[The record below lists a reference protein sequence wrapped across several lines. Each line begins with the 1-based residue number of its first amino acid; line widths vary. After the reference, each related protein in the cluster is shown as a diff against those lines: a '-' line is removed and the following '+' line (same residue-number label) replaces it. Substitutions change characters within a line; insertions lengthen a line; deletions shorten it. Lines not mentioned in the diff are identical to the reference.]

1 MQSAQ
6 DDEPLT
12 LEEELSLHELK
23 DSLRKNF
30 RDTGVLSDITA
41 RLRRQFVSELAR
53 KGLGVP
59 NGKDAAVRSH
69 SSANLPLH
77 DKLLRSLVVDYL
89 KANGLLQ
96 SLAVFLPESGLT
108 AAGSAVTSRPDL
120 LRGLLVHA
128 GSQSF
133 QRILQRAATAAATDS
148 SSSPSENPSSA
159 DCGSLLAAMIAELAQ
174 SSTALKLDAGC
185 QTDASGPAAKEAL
198 AAQLRAAQETWLE
211 RSQRERDAPLRGVE
225 ERMLAYQRECDGRA
239 ATELAAAVARFR
251 ETELTAVKLAEAAAR
266 RRDVDAVRKELA
278 ADYAARLEAV
288 SNNAIR

>member
-1 MQSAQ
+1 MQNAQ

-23 DSLRKNF
+23 DSLRRNF

-59 NGKDAAVRSH
+59 EGKDAAARTYSNT
-69 SSANLPLH
+69 NLPLH

-96 SLAVFLPESGLT
+96 SLAVFLPESGL
-108 AAGSAVTSRPDL
+108 AVAGSAVKSRPDI
-120 LRGLLVHA
+120 LRGLLLHA
-128 GSQSF
+128 GSDSF
-133 QRILQRAATAAATDS
+133 QRILQRAATAATD
-148 SSSPSENPSSA
+148 SSSPSENAGSA
-159 DCGSLLAAMIAELAQ
+159 GCGSLLSAMIAELVQ
-174 SSTALKLDAGC
+174 NSTALKLEAGC

-211 RSQRERDAPLRGVE
+211 RSQRERDTPLRGVE
-225 ERMLAYQRECDGRA
+225 ERMLVYQRECEARA
-239 ATELAAAVARFR
+239 AADVAAAVARFR
-251 ETELTAVKLAEAAAR
+251 ETELAAVKLAEAAAR
-266 RRDVDAVRKELA
+266 RRDVDAVHKELA

-288 SNNAIR
+288 SSNTQYDI